1 MRGEGNVWGGK
12 KQNSRQEPLSEGND
26 EPPQVISKK
35 AVNDAIEEPIRD
47 VLTIN

>member
-1 MRGEGNVWGGK
+1 MGGEK
-12 KQNSRQEPLSEGND
+12 RNSRQEPLGEGID
-26 EPPQVISKK
+26 GPPQVTFEK